1 MLHIGH
7 QHHSLA
13 NHDIGDRFECHLH
26 TFFSSQHLKWT
37 PGLCHQLTLPTFMP
51 PTEFTGHTYRWRT
64 SDVPNLWHA
73 WPVDTGQP
81 KWNSVLRNGNL
92 GPGET
97 FGGCFCLKTEENIPK
112 FYFYYLP
119 PIFLIFVIFLTFTA
133 RKIAKLSKTWCPS
146 INHFWQFRFLYL
158 DFFRTLTVFP
168 RRYTFYF

>member
-1 MLHIGH
+1 MSLTYFFLITTPKMNTRIMSPTHITNSH
-7 QHHSLA
+7 AINRVHWS
-13 NHDIGDRFECHLH
+13 C
-26 TFFSSQHLKWT
+26 
-37 PGLCHQLTLPTFMP
+37 
-51 PTEFTGHTYRWRT
+51 HTYRWRT

-81 KWNSVLRNGNL
+81 KWNSVLRN

-133 RKIAKLSKTWCPS
+133 RKIAKLSKTWCHS

-158 DFFRTLTVFP
+158 ALFRTLTVFP
-168 RRYTFYF
+168 QRYTFYF